1 MKTETPFGALLTCFF
16 LVLFI
21 SCTLLAQT
29 ARGVEPTEGSG
40 ESTHEARSNSGFEAG
55 YEDGFYFR
63 SQDGRHEIV
72 LEGLFQVGL
81 NLNQCNRG
89 RGTEFD
95 VRRMRPELAGR
106 FAGIFCFRI
115 EPKFQDHGVELEEG
129 WFGLD
134 LARGN
139 ARLMI
144 GRMKAPFNLE
154 EVRSRRYINFPRFS
168 ILNQFAPAEDHG
180 LFLNGRAADSIIE
193 YGIAVYN
200 GTGSSDT
207 NSSRDVAARFAV
219 HPFAGDHASAF
230 ENLQFGVAA
239 TWGRQDED
247 VSGGS
252 IVNAFDRDVID
263 FATSTRLDGERLR
276 AGFELS
282 WFWKSFLVQSEFIW
296 VRQRMSRYGV
306 PDRID
311 FYGAYIDGSWV
322 LSGEE
327 RQGFSGVQPKS
338 PVDVMNLTGRG
349 ALVLALRLSELVSDK
364 DLLDKYF
371 TDPERFTEH
380 IRSVSLGLNW
390 FLNEHILIRHT
401 YIHSFY
407 SHHLLL
413 GDCLEDNEGSLMI
426 EWQMHF

>member
-1 MKTETPFGALLTCFF
+1 MKRERTKAEPPFGALPAGLF
-16 LVLFI
+16 LILLI
-21 SCTLLAQT
+21 SCALPAQ
-29 ARGVEPTEGSG
+29 ADDSA
-40 ESTHEARSNSGFEAG
+40 HEARSSSGFEAG
-55 YEDGFYFR
+55 YGDGFYFR
-63 SQDGRHEIV
+63 SGDGRHEIV

-81 NLNQCNRG
+81 NLNQGDRG
-89 RGTEFD
+89 RGSEFD
-95 VRRMRPELAGR
+95 LRRMRPELAGR
-106 FAGIFCFRI
+106 GAGLFCFRI
-115 EPKFQDHGVELEEG
+115 EPKFQDHGVELEEA

-180 LFLNGRAADSIIE
+180 IFLNGRAAGRIIE

-219 HPFAGDHASAF
+219 HPFSDDGASAL
-230 ENLQFGVAA
+230 EHLQFGMAA
-239 TWGRQDED
+239 TWGRQNED
-247 VSGGS
+247 VSDGS

-263 FATSTRLDGERLR
+263 FAAGTRLDGERLR

-296 VRQRMSRYGV
+296 VRQRMSRRGI

-322 LSGEE
+322 LTGEE
-327 RQGFSGVQPKS
+327 RQGFSGVRPNS
-338 PVDVMNLTGRG
+338 PVDVMNLSGTG
-349 ALVLALRLSELVSDK
+349 AFVLALRLSELVSDE
-364 DLLDKYF
+364 DLPEEGF
-371 TDPERFTEH
+371 TDPNRFTEH
-380 IRSVSLGLNW
+380 IRSVSLGLDW
-390 FLNEHILIRHT
+390 FLNEHILIRHA

-407 SHHLLL
+407 SDHVLL
-413 GDCLEDNEGSLMI
+413 GDNLKDNEGSLMI
-426 EWQMHF
+426 EWQLHF